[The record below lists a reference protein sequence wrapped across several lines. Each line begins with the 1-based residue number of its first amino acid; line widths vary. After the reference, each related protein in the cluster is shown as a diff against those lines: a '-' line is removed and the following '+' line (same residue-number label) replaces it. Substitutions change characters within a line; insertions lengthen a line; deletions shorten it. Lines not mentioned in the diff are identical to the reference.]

1 VDAGWGMLAGRLM
14 SKHPDDDDRECEND
28 VSISSTGENEDDA
41 SISDCLGR
49 LDTFTRLR
57 MNEQG

>member
-1 VDAGWGMLAGRLM
+1 M